1 MVIRWFCTHRT
12 LIILLNKMELLP
24 KRKTQSFSFFH
35 QQNIH
40 DEQKMKT

>member
-24 KRKTQSFSFFH
+24 KRKTQSFSFF
-35 QQNIH
+35 ISRISMMS
-40 DEQKMKT
+40 KI